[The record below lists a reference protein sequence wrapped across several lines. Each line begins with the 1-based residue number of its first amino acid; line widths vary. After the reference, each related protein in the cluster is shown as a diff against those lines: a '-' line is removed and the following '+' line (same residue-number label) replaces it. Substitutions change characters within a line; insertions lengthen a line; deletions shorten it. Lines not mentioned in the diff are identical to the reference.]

1 LSILKNNFEAISP
14 YSKEQV
20 PDVIK
25 SLKKDKDFHSSIST
39 ELFPLV
45 SRLFPRLGSFLFK
58 QIFVSS
64 FGESTT
70 IDEFQNNLAPFVK
83 KMVDKTTNGF
93 TYSGIENLN
102 TKPTLYISNH
112 RDISLDPLFLNFARF
127 LEGFKTVRIAVGDNL
142 LDGGFFEKLM
152 RLNKSFV
159 VHRNIQG
166 AKETLKKLSNLSSYI
181 DHSIQSDKESIWIA
195 QSEGRA
201 IDGNDLTDPAV
212 LKMLYLS
219 NRKLLQVR
227 DWVKSVN
234 LTPISISYE
243 YDPLDITKAMSWD
256 GWEELSD
263 EENNR
268 KDLEEMV
275 KGIKDPKGK
284 VHLHICKRIE
294 GNFSTIE
301 ELAELIDKAIISNYK
316 LWPSNYIAAHTLD
329 LIAKEENNFMNEEIC
344 FLERFKDLD
353 IEVRKKALE
362 MYAAPLINSKQ
373 RSWTI

>member
-1 LSILKNNFEAISP
+1 MNILKNNFEAISP

-219 NRKLLQVR
+219 NRKLLQLQ
-227 DWVKSVN
+227 DWVLGVN

-243 YDPLDITKAMSWD
+243 LDPLDISKGISWD
-256 GWEELSD
+256 GSEELSY
-263 EENNR
+263 EEKNR
-268 KDLEEMV
+268 KDLNEMV
-275 KGIKDPKGK
+275 KGIKNQKGR
-284 VHLHICKRIE
+284 VHLHICNSIE
-294 GNFSTIE
+294 RNFNTLE
-301 ELAELIDKAIISNYK
+301 ELAGLIDDEIISNYK
-316 LWPSNYIAAHTLD
+316 LWPSNYIAGHALGIITKESSD
-329 LIAKEENNFMNEEIC
+329 LENKEIS
-344 FLERFKDLD
+344 FLKRFKGVDSE
-353 IEVRKKALE
+353 IRKKVLK
-362 MYAAPLINSKQ
+362 MYAAPLVNSKQ
-373 RSWTI
+373 RAQTI

>member
-1 LSILKNNFEAISP
+1 MNTLKNNFEAISP
-14 YSKEQV
+14 YSDEQV

-58 QIFVSS
+58 QIFVKS

-70 IDEFQNNLAPFVK
+70 IEEFQNSLAPFVK
-83 KMVDKTTNGF
+83 KMVDKTTSGF
-93 TYSGIENLN
+93 TYSGIENL
-102 TKPTLYISNH
+102 TAKPTLYISNH

-127 LEGFKTVRIAVGDNL
+127 LEGFNTVRIAVGDNL
-142 LDGGFFEKLM
+142 LDGRFFEKLM

-159 VHRNIQG
+159 VHRNIHG
-166 AKETLKKLSNLSSYI
+166 AKETLKKLSNLSTYI

-195 QSEGRA
+195 QLDGRA

-219 NRKLLQVR
+219 NRKLLQVQ

-234 LTPISISYE
+234 LTPICISYE
-243 YDPLDITKAMSWD
+243 YDPLDIIKAFGWA

-263 EENNR
+263 QENNR
-268 KDLEEMV
+268 RDLSEMV
-275 KGIKDPKGK
+275 KGIKDPKGR
-284 VHLHICKRIE
+284 VHLHICKSIE
-294 GNFSTIE
+294 GNCSTIE

-316 LWPSNYIAAHTLD
+316 LCASNYIAAHTLD
-329 LIAKEENNFMNEEIC
+329 LIAKEENNFMNEEIS

-353 IEVRKKALE
+353 IEVRKKVLE

-373 RSWTI
+373 RG

>member
-1 LSILKNNFEAISP
+1 MNILKNNFEAISP

-166 AKETLKKLSNLSSYI
+166 AKETLKKLSNLSS
-181 DHSIQSDKESIWIA
+181 
-195 QSEGRA
+195 
-201 IDGNDLTDPAV
+201 
-212 LKMLYLS
+212 
-219 NRKLLQVR
+219 
-227 DWVKSVN
+227 
-234 LTPISISYE
+234 
-243 YDPLDITKAMSWD
+243 
-256 GWEELSD
+256 
-263 EENNR
+263 
-268 KDLEEMV
+268 
-275 KGIKDPKGK
+275 
-284 VHLHICKRIE
+284 
-294 GNFSTIE
+294 
-301 ELAELIDKAIISNYK
+301 
-316 LWPSNYIAAHTLD
+316 
-329 LIAKEENNFMNEEIC
+329 
-344 FLERFKDLD
+344 
-353 IEVRKKALE
+353 
-362 MYAAPLINSKQ
+362 
-373 RSWTI
+373 